1 MNTGSRLAKNLS
13 VRGNAVCGVGCYSAV
28 IEKRDTDETVL
39 KIGTT
44 LDDPWL
50 GYYQDVIVP
59 LKGNPFLP
67 KINHVREFFDCED
80 GYYIADMETL
90 RPTVNTDL
98 SDLCKEY
105 VCGKVCSSELLSMCA
120 LREVEN
126 PDKLLSLLDKIIEQT
141 DCFSYED
148 AEETL
153 ANISFED
160 SKFYRMIDLHDSN
173 FMEREDGTLVIID
186 PWCNID
192 MSEVESL
199 DSWWDEQRHG

>member
-1 MNTGSRLAKNLS
+1 
-13 VRGNAVCGVGCYSAV
+13 
-28 IEKRDTDETVL
+28 
-39 KIGTT
+39 
-44 LDDPWL
+44 
-50 GYYQDVIVP
+50 
-59 LKGNPFLP
+59 
-67 KINHVREFFDCED
+67 
-80 GYYIADMETL
+80 
-90 RPTVNTDL
+90 
-98 SDLCKEY
+98 
-105 VCGKVCSSELLSMCA
+105 MCA